1 MATNIDPTLRAL
13 GSRAKYQMLQL
24 TVISLGAIGA
34 GYQLLDNVFIGR
46 AVEGQ
51 KCSPPSNSSTIPD
64 ALQGVDWES
73 SHVEYGKCHI
83 TVNRSDQVENYDCL
97 FGYSYGYPREFSF
110 RTEFDLVCGSSLLG
124 AFAQSLVIIGQ
135 GFGAVASSF
144 FSDRYG
150 RKKVLVISQIG
161 LLVVGMAIGLAP
173 SYAVLATLKFVAG
186 AFQQGV
192 VTSTATM
199 TTELFPTDARRIT
212 VPMDT
217 AMWGFACTSMAL
229 VAYLMKGYAW
239 RYLQYAL
246 SAVSIVFLFQL
257 WYVDESLY
265 WLVANGRKKQTLS
278 VLKRAARTNG
288 KDLNVVLQ
296 TLQTQATQNGR
307 PFARTLRPFLFVMSR
322 IDVSVPA
329 VKGTD
334 CDILVPPP
342 SENGQDEKQLVEAAN
357 GDSRSVERAL
367 EKSSEKLT
375 LLDIFRH
382 KRMLFNSIVMWSA
395 WFVCAFSFFALI
407 MMSTSLVGDRFL
419 NYALIAFMETPPGFI
434 FYFSVNRLHMFIFSM
449 VGAAGMFDI
458 IFFYTPEIFPTNMRN
473 QALGVA
479 SFVGRLGGMLAP
491 FMTDFAEIAVWAPGV
506 MIGSLCF
513 IVVFLFRF
521 LPETQGT
528 KLPQTIGDM
537 KAWYKPRDVTLLV
550 APTDQ
555 DSEPT
560 KK

>member
-296 TLQTQATQNGR
+296 TLQTQATQNG
-307 PFARTLRPFLFVMSR
+307 
-322 IDVSVPA
+322 
-329 VKGTD
+329 TD

-434 FYFSVNRLHMFIFSM
+434 FYFSVNRFGRKWILQLYYLLGGVGLISSGICRIFEDDSTFATMSIVLAMVGM

-458 IFFYTPEIFPTNMRN
+458 IFFYTPEIFPTNMRPRS
-473 QALGVA
+473 LY
-479 SFVGRLGGMLAP
+479 GRQ
-491 FMTDFAEIAVWAPGV
+491 E
-506 MIGSLCF
+506 
-513 IVVFLFRF
+513 
-521 LPETQGT
+521 
-528 KLPQTIGDM
+528 
-537 KAWYKPRDVTLLV
+537 
-550 APTDQ
+550 
-555 DSEPT
+555 
-560 KK
+560 